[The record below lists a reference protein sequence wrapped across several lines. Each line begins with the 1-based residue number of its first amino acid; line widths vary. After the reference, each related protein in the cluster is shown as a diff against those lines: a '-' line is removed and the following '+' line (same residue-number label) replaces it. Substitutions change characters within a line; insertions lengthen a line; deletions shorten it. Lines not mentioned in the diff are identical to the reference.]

1 MIENPGQNAS
11 IEYPEKTE
19 ELKKNL
25 SNSSTDSTDMV
36 TRE

>member
-1 MIENPGQNAS
+1 MIENPTEMTA
-11 IEYPEKTE
+11 IEYPDKTE

-36 TRE
+36 AI